1 MSPSMFL
8 LDTANDSGGILL
20 AERPLLLGLEAF
32 GRHVYFPEKGCITH
46 VEHVAKRGSHLEA
59 ETEHV

>member
-1 MSPSMFL
+1 MFL
-8 LDTANDSGGILL
+8 LDTVNDGGGVLL
-20 AERPLLLGLEAF
+20 AERTLLLGLEAF
-32 GRHVYFPEKGCITH
+32 GRHADFPEKGCITH